1 MEKSGDIS
9 LERRAKKKGVQN
21 SKETEKGELGKI
33 LKEPLAPSVTLKAS
47 RLKLLLSNK

>member
-21 SKETEKGELGKI
+21 NKETEKGELAKI
-33 LKEPLAPSVTLKAS
+33 LKRATGSERNPKGFKIKTIVV
-47 RLKLLLSNK
+47 